1 MKSVIVFGGTGAIGR
16 LVVEDLLD
24 LNYEVKVFTRQISN
38 AIGSERVTFIHGNV
52 LDYASVEESISSE
65 DIVIISLGF
74 NNSTL
79 DTMSKGTENIL
90 RTMNKKNCKR
100 VVCVSAQGAGDSWDH
115 MPDSFKEMVNGDEIL
130 RASFMDHSIQESL
143 VKAQNVDWTI
153 VRPTEVVD
161 TPIQGKKYIVND
173 FNADLVFQISKVDVA
188 HFIVSEIAN
197 PKYLKQVAMIT
208 C

>member
-1 MKSVIVFGGTGAIGR
+1 
-16 LVVEDLLD
+16 
-24 LNYEVKVFTRQISN
+24 
-38 AIGSERVTFIHGNV
+38 
-52 LDYASVEESISSE
+52 
-65 DIVIISLGF
+65 
-74 NNSTL
+74 
-79 DTMSKGTENIL
+79 MSKGTENIL
-90 RTMNKKNCKR
+90 RAMNKKKCKP